1 MRAIGFHA
9 SKGIIRFVVLDGD
22 AAHPTVMDHDRRP
35 LTLLEDRPEFIQTAR
50 NLFGNVLS
58 TFSPDR
64 LAYVLSMNAQSQAQ
78 LAGLVLPFGA
88 LNVCA
93 REIAKPCTEF
103 IAANFSKSFFSKRG
117 ASWATNRY
125 KSADAVL
132 GTHPPNWTD
141 SERLA
146 GLAAWGVL

>member
-1 MRAIGFHA
+1 VRTIGFHA
-9 SKGIIRFVVLDGD
+9 SKGVIRFVVIDGD
-22 AAHPTVMDHDRRP
+22 AAHPTVVDHDRRP
-35 LTLLEDRPEFIQTAR
+35 LTLLKDRPQFIQTAR

-64 LAYVLSMNAQSQAQ
+64 LAYVLSMNANSQDQ

-93 REIAKPCTEF
+93 REISKPCAEF
-103 IAANFSKSFFSKRG
+103 IAPNFSKSFFTKRG
-117 ASWATNRY
+117 ITWVKDRY
-125 KSADAVL
+125 ASADAVL
-132 GTHPPNWTD
+132 GTHPPNWTN

-146 GLAAWGVL
+146 GLAAWAVM